1 MGTGFVG
8 ASLARQQ
15 GISTLARLRKDLDAG
30 RLPAEAIIDGVMI
43 LVAAAVLITPGVLTD
58 LFGFL
63 CLVPAFR
70 RPLKALREAA
80 VRARGAGGNR
90 PCQRGGRRCGRPG
103 TAPADEERNAT
114 PPRQSVNTTLTT
126 AVGSANLM
134 SSAISSNIRLI
145 KKARAFDPRNCAQRW
160 GRGSPIQGTLN
171 RHPVSFIVS

>member
-1 MGTGFVG
+1 MGRLLILFIVVPVVELALLIEIGQRVGTLATIGLIMGTGFVG

-70 RPLKALREAA
+70 RPLKRYAKRRFERA
-80 VRARGAGGNR
+80 VREGTVHVNAAAAGAGDRAQR
-90 PCQRGGRRCGRPG
+90 PPMK
-103 TAPADEERNAT
+103 NVT
-114 PPRQSVNTTLTT
+114 PPRP
-126 AVGSANLM
+126 GSL
-134 SSAISSNIRLI
+134 STR
-145 KKARAFDPRNCAQRW
+145 P
-160 GRGSPIQGTLN
+160 
-171 RHPVSFIVS
+171 